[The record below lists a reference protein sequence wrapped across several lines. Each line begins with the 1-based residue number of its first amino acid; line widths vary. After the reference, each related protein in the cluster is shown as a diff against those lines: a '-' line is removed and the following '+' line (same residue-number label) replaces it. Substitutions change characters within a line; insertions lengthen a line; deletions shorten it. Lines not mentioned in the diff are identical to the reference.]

1 MEPALTPDEWA
12 EHFRRQA
19 EWTRAARN
27 YLYRRADLLRAR
39 RVLDVGCGT
48 GVITEEVA
56 ARTRGRVV
64 GLDINADFL
73 RLREGNGA
81 AYVLGDALHLP
92 FASGAFDVVICHFVL
107 MWLRDPRRSLA
118 EMVRVT
124 RPGGWV
130 LLCAEPDYGARLDYP
145 DLPLDAWHI
154 EALRREGADPFMGR
168 KLRALCAEQHLDAEV
183 GCLSA
188 PWTSEAI
195 RDSLDGEWATLS
207 RITREFVSE
216 DERRAVRAREE
227 AAIARGERFVFMP
240 VFYAA
245 GRVPD

>member
-1 MEPALTPDEWA
+1 MEPVLTASEWA

-19 EWTRAARN
+19 RWTQGARN

-48 GVITEEVA
+48 GVITEEIA

-64 GLDINADFL
+64 GLDINPDFL
-73 RLREGNGA
+73 RLREGAHA
-81 AYVLGDALHLP
+81 AYLLGDALRLP
-92 FASGAFDVVICHFVL
+92 FAAGTFDVVFCHFVL
-107 MWLRDPRRSLA
+107 MWLRDPRQGMA

-145 DLPLDAWHI
+145 DLPHAAWHI

-168 KLRALCAEQHLDAEV
+168 KLRALCAEHGLHAEV
-183 GCLSA
+183 GCMSA
-188 PWTSEAI
+188 PWTTESI
-195 RDSLDGEWATLS
+195 RDSLEGEWAVLN

-240 VFYAA
+240 VLYAA
-245 GRVPD
+245 GWVPG

>member
-1 MEPALTPDEWA
+1 MEPVLTPVEWA

-39 RVLDVGCGT
+39 CVLDVGCGT
-48 GVITEEVA
+48 GVITEEMTT
-56 ARTRGRVV
+56 RTRGRVV
-64 GLDINADFL
+64 GLDINPDFL

-81 AYVLGDALHLP
+81 KYVLGDALHLP
-92 FASGAFDVVICHFVL
+92 FADGAFDVVFCHFVL
-107 MWLRDPRRSLA
+107 MWLRDARRGVA

-145 DLPLDAWHI
+145 DLPHAAWHM
-154 EALRREGADPFMGR
+154 EALRREGADPFVGR
-168 KLRALCAEQHLDAEV
+168 KLRALCAEHGLDAEV

-195 RDSLDGEWATLS
+195 RDSLDGEWAMLD
-207 RITREFVSE
+207 RITRGFVSE
-216 DERRAVRAREE
+216 AERRAVRAREE
-227 AAIARGERFVFMP
+227 QAIARGERFVFMP

-245 GRVPD
+245 ARVPG